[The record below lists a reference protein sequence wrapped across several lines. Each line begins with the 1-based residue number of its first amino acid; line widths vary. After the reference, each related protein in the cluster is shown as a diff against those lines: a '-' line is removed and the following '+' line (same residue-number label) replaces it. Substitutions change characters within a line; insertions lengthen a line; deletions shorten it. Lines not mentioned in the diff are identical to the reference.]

1 MTATKSGC
9 NCDKINSGFIWKPFG
24 SLLLL
29 IQQQRSMVTRRD
41 VFQAIADPT
50 RREIINLLA
59 SKSYN
64 LNTVVSKF
72 DVSRPAIAKHL
83 RILTECGLVET
94 REQGREKFFHARLKG
109 LQEVSDWTDRY
120 RIFWTE
126 KLDALG
132 HFLQQS
138 EGKSKKKLSL
148 KNTKKKSK

>member
-1 MTATKSGC
+1 MT
-9 NCDKINSGFIWKPFG
+9 
-24 SLLLL
+24 
-29 IQQQRSMVTRRD
+29 TRRD

-59 SKSYN
+59 SRSYN

-72 DVSRPAIAKHL
+72 EVSRPAIAKHL

-94 REQGREKFFHARLKG
+94 REHGREKFFQARLKG

-120 RIFWTE
+120 KIFWTQ

-132 HFLQQS
+132 QFLEQP
-138 EGKSKKKLSL
+138 EPKSKKRKSSI
-148 KNTKKKSK
+148 NTKKKQHES

>member
-1 MTATKSGC
+1 M
-9 NCDKINSGFIWKPFG
+9 I
-24 SLLLL
+24 
-29 IQQQRSMVTRRD
+29 TRRD

-59 SKSYN
+59 SRSYN

-72 DVSRPAIAKHL
+72 EVSRPAIAKHL

-94 REQGREKFFHARLKG
+94 REEGREKFFQARLKG

-120 RIFWTE
+120 KIFWTT

-132 HFLQQS
+132 HFLEQPRS
-138 EGKSKKKLSL
+138 KSKKKLSSGNTK
-148 KNTKKKSK
+148 KNTK